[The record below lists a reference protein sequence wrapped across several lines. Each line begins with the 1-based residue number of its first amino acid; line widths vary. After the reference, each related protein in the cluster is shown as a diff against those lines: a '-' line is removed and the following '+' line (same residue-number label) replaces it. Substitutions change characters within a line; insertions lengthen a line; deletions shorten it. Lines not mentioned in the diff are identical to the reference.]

1 MTEKKIRD
9 YAISLI
15 CYYAN
20 CRECELK
27 INGTHSCVHH
37 CNEITTKELV
47 GIASKEYG
55 RKAKKYGSKF
65 TSIVKKEW
73 TIISALRR
81 ATVL

>member
-1 MTEKKIRD
+1 MTERKIRD
-9 YAISLI
+9 SAISLI

-27 INGTHSCVHH
+27 INGAHSCVDL
-37 CNEITTKELV
+37 CSEMTTKELI
-47 GIASKEYG
+47 GIASKEYS

-65 TSIVKKEW
+65 TSNMKKEW
-73 TIISALRR
+73 EIISALRR